1 MVPFAAGS
9 GVIISADGLV
19 LTNAH
24 VVDGADVIQV
34 QLSDKR
40 TIRAD
45 LVGTSPSHDIALVR
59 LRDTTNLVP
68 ATLGSSDAMQVGD
81 QVVAIGN
88 ALALGDAPTVTTGI
102 VSAKGRTLEDGQT
115 TLKNL
120 IQTDAAINHG
130 NSGGPLLNAAGQVVG
145 INSAGIP
152 DAENLGFAIEIDA
165 IRPLIDELKTG
176 KDAEVKVQAFLGISS
191 ADAKQLTPDEANQ
204 LGVQGKD
211 GVVVVDVQP
220 QSAASDAGLE
230 GRRHPQAGRRQGR
243 QRAADAP
250 RRHPGPPA
258 GLDHLDRGR
267 SGRPAEDP
275 LGRPRLAAVA
285 RPPRR
290 LTPRQ
295 RRPTWP
301 GRRAGGSISRP
312 NRPEVRMS
320 IANPATEP
328 PVGHARV
335 IFLGPVSP
343 HWEIDSDFGD
353 RKVVEEFKAR
363 ALARLVLLP
372 RDDPQF
378 RRNRERIVRDAER
391 ERIVLDW
398 DLGLPEGEDI

>member
-1 MVPFAAGS
+1 MANSFEDPNPSAGGFPPPPPAARQPSTPVAGRSHPGVRGALAGGLVAAVVAGGVGFAAGRLGSDTGAVVRTRVVQAAPETLSGQALDLRTLLKKVTPSVVSIQLGQASGDQVVPFAAGS

-24 VVDGADVIQV
+24 VVEGADVIQV
-34 QLSDKR
+34 RLSDKR

-59 LRDTTNLVP
+59 LRETTNLVP
-68 ATLGSSDAMQVGD
+68 ATLGSSDATQVGD

-88 ALALGDAPTVTTGI
+88 ALALGDTPTVTTGI

-176 KDAEVKVQAFLGISS
+176 KDSEVKVQAFLGISS

-204 LGVQGKD
+204 LGVKGKD

-230 GRRHPQAGRRQGR
+230 AGDILKQVDGKDVTGPQT
-243 QRAADAP
+243 
-250 RRHPGPPA
+250 
-258 GLDHLDRGR
+258 L
-267 SGRPAEDP
+267 
-275 LGRPRLAAVA
+275 
-285 RPPRR
+285 
-290 LTPRQ
+290 
-295 RRPTWP
+295 
-301 GRRAGGSISRP
+301 
-312 NRPEVRMS
+312 
-320 IANPATEP
+320 
-328 PVGHARV
+328 
-335 IFLGPVSP
+335 
-343 HWEIDSDFGD
+343 
-353 RKVVEEFKAR
+353 
-363 ALARLVLLP
+363 
-372 RDDPQF
+372 
-378 RRNRERIVRDAER
+378 RDAIQGHQPGSTISIEVDR
-391 ERIVLDW
+391 DGQLKTLSAVL
-398 DLGLPEGEDI
+398 GSQPVASPG

>member
-1 MVPFAAGS
+1 MANSFEDPNPSAGGFPPPPPAAPQPSTPVAGRSHPGVRAALAGGLVAAVVAGGVGFAAGRLGSDTGTVVRTRVVQAAPETLSGQALDLRTLLKKVTPSVVSIQLGQASGDQVVPFAAGS

-24 VVDGADVIQV
+24 VVEGADVIQV
-34 QLSDKR
+34 RLSDKR

-68 ATLGSSDAMQVGD
+68 ATLGSSDATQVGD

-88 ALALGDAPTVTTGI
+88 ALALGDTPTVTTGI

-176 KDAEVKVQAFLGISS
+176 KDSEVKVQAFLGISS

-204 LGVQGKD
+204 LGVKGKD

-230 GRRHPQAGRRQGR
+230 AGDILKQVDGKDVTGPQT
-243 QRAADAP
+243 
-250 RRHPGPPA
+250 
-258 GLDHLDRGR
+258 L
-267 SGRPAEDP
+267 
-275 LGRPRLAAVA
+275 
-285 RPPRR
+285 
-290 LTPRQ
+290 
-295 RRPTWP
+295 
-301 GRRAGGSISRP
+301 
-312 NRPEVRMS
+312 
-320 IANPATEP
+320 
-328 PVGHARV
+328 
-335 IFLGPVSP
+335 
-343 HWEIDSDFGD
+343 
-353 RKVVEEFKAR
+353 
-363 ALARLVLLP
+363 
-372 RDDPQF
+372 
-378 RRNRERIVRDAER
+378 RDAIQGHQPGSTISIEVDR
-391 ERIVLDW
+391 DGQLKTLSAVL
-398 DLGLPEGEDI
+398 GSQPVASPG